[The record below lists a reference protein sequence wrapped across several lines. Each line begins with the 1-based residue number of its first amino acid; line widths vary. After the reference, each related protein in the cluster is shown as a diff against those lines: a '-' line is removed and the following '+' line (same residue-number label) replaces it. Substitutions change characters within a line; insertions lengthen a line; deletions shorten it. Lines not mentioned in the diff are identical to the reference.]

1 MTETEYRNQMAQL
14 DARFD
19 GEIKRAAQQLE
30 SALAAAQKER
40 AKYEKWW
47 RDENAKGSFNPA
59 NPWYNWTAAQRQIEA
74 ARRGWEIAQAEAARA
89 ADVLAAFKANKA
101 SRQRKLTDA
110 YAASYMAQAE
120 ARARAELAQ
129 MAIV

>member
-1 MTETEYRNQMAQL
+1 MTESEYRRELAAL

-30 SALAAAQKER
+30 SALAAAQIER

-59 NPWYNWTAAQRQIEA
+59 GQWYNWTTAQRQIEA
-74 ARRGWEIAQAEAARA
+74 GRRGWEMAQAEAARA
-89 ADVLAAFKANKA
+89 SDALAAKKANKA

-110 YAASYMAQAE
+110 YAASYLAQAE

-129 MAIV
+129 VLG